1 MRTRYGLHE
10 KENPLFKLNIDLYK
24 YSNTHAVMLTV
35 QYIMYSCYHLHRSSP
50 VEALH
55 TVLLGCCKYMLR
67 QYMNTKS
74 PSEKKKIM
82 DLFLSL
88 VWIVVSLAAYLILS
102 LLSGETSKHSCRWL
116 YLYSLLMIKK
126 KNAGIFYQRWLKHY
140 RREGRL
146 SILRYWNFEWV
157 YYNFLW

>member
-82 DLFLSL
+82 GRIRSFPKSGLNCRVTSSISYFKSFVGRDFKALMQMALF
-88 VWIVVSLAAYLILS
+88 VFTFNDQEKKCWY
-102 LLSGETSKHSCRWL
+102 LLSKVTKAL
-116 YLYSLLMIKK
+116 QK
-126 KNAGIFYQRWLKHY
+126 
-140 RREGRL
+140 RREIVNL
-146 SILRYWNFEWV
+146 TILEF
-157 YYNFLW
+157 